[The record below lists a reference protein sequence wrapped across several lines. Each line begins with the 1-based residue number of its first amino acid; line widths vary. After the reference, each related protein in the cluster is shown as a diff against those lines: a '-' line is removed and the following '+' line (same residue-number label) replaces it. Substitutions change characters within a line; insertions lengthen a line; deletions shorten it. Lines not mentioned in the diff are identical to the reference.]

1 MISATVENKVL
12 IQTTYDDT
20 MHCYGMKAM
29 VRVLSLAMSA
39 NVNAEDRDMLVV
51 YCDLLESMLPEE
63 GQLVL
68 EAPPKSPT
76 LNPSPKGR
84 DFKDLEGNRVSG

>member
-29 VRVLSLAMSA
+29 VRVLGLAMSA
-39 NVNAEDRDMLVV
+39 NVNAADRDMLVV
-51 YCDLLESMLPEE
+51 YCDLLEAMLPEE

-68 EAPPKSPT
+68 SSPKSPT

-84 DFKDLEGNRVSG
+84 DFKDLEGNRISG